1 MSRSLT
7 VRAGGSS
14 FPFRSQGVR
23 FGVSHWPGAPAASVN
38 APLHAVPAAGGAPP
52 LRAGATGL
60 DDRAN
65 AAEKEGN
72 MKLPSLIELLQLSRV
87 ELCDQLAQ
95 LTDAHLDIPE
105 GLDERALSHALTFA

>member
-1 MSRSLT
+1 
-7 VRAGGSS
+7 
-14 FPFRSQGVR
+14 
-23 FGVSHWPGAPAASVN
+23 
-38 APLHAVPAAGGAPP
+38 
-52 LRAGATGL
+52 
-60 DDRAN
+60 
-65 AAEKEGN
+65 